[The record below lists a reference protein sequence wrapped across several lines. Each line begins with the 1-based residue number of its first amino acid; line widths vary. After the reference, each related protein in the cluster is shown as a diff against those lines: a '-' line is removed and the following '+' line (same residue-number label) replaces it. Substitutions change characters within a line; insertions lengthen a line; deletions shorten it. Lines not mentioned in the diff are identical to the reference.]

1 MATIRKRGDRWQ
13 VQVRLEGYPH
23 VSRSFRIRSDAV
35 AWARQIEAEAD
46 RQALPVDPRTL
57 DRLTVADVIRR
68 YRDTIV
74 PTKRSHEF
82 EAIILNAFLQTK
94 LARLTLAKATPAQFA
109 AYRDERL
116 KTVKPATLN
125 RQLGILRHAFHVAKR
140 EWNIPLRENPVAAIR
155 KPEPDKARDRRLETG
170 EWELRR

>member
-13 VQVRLEGYPH
+13 VQIRLEGYPH

-68 YRDTIV
+68 YRDSVV
-74 PTKRSHEF
+74 P
-82 EAIILNAFLQTK
+82 
-94 LARLTLAKATPAQFA
+94 
-109 AYRDERL
+109 
-116 KTVKPATLN
+116 
-125 RQLGILRHAFHVAKR
+125 AKR
-140 EWNIPLRENPVAAIR
+140 GTVARYVEIGRSYSPA
-155 KPEPDKARDRRLETG
+155 G
-170 EWELRR
+170 